1 MCVLTECQKYAGTK
15 LQDVCQYE
23 RKKKKKKKKKKNR
36 IKCSLYILGT
46 RDQNGPQGIIIDHR
60 IAW

>member
-23 RKKKKKKKKKKNR
+23 KKKTQKKN
-36 IKCSLYILGT
+36 KK
-46 RDQNGPQGIIIDHR
+46 QNKTKKHTE
-60 IAW
+60 

>member
-23 RKKKKKKKKKKNR
+23 RKKQKNKKKQKTK
-36 IKCSLYILGT
+36 
-46 RDQNGPQGIIIDHR
+46 QNKQNKV
-60 IAW
+60 